1 MRSMLVIGLGRFGS
15 NLAIKLTELGNE
27 VLAVDRDEEIVNK
40 IAPKVTRA
48 QIGDCMDIDVL
59 KTLGVSDFDVCFVC
73 IGINIQA
80 SLEIT
85 CQLKDLGAKYV
96 VAKTDRELHTKFLQK
111 IGADE
116 VIFPERD
123 MAQRTAMRYCT
134 KGAFDYIELTPEY
147 AIFEAAVP
155 KSWIGKSLRELDIRS
170 QHSINVVG
178 IKEGGRV
185 VPAVSADRPFVQDE
199 HLILAGS
206 KKDLLHLLEKS

>member
-1 MRSMLVIGLGRFGS
+1 MLVIGLGRFGS
-15 NLAIKLTELGNE
+15 NLAVKLTELGNE

-40 IAPKVTRA
+40 IAPNVTRA

-59 KTLGVSDFDVCFVC
+59 KTFGVSDFDVCFVC

-96 VAKTDRELHTKFLQK
+96 VAKTDRELHTKFLKK

-147 AIFEAAVP
+147 AIFETSVP
-155 KSWIGKSLRELDIRS
+155 RSWIGKNLRELDIRS
-170 QHSINVVG
+170 QHCVNVVG
-178 IKEGGRV
+178 IKDGNRV
-185 VPAVSADRPFVQDE
+185 VPAVNAETPFTQE
-199 HLILAGS
+199 QHLILAGS
-206 KKDLLHLLEKS
+206 KKDLLHIMEKSQ